1 MEEWRGLCQKAFDG
15 DQHASAL
22 VTIVETGCSYKDQH
36 VEIRTNDQSLAH
48 GLEQLGFTLTEDQ
61 IYKLPRDQQQ
71 EYAKAKREVR
81 QLWHQRQQEKLD
93 TEIDQL
99 LLKMSEPLTLSEQ
112 DRRTMVDQ
120 YRAKYGQNLQGFI
133 RTLAAFL
140 HFQRNHHYVAVWD
153 MPRSRLVTIEQAQ
166 ILTEVLGFRYVSED
180 VQPIDS
186 HSVITVDATE
196 KAIRFEISPQM
207 TDKEIARLAWVLK
220 ASHVDS
226 VEVNEFWLSNK
237 LREEGTVS
245 RDTSCF
251 AWLRN
256 IIASIFNAIPHLFH

>member
-1 MEEWRGLCQKAFDG
+1 MEQWRELCQKAFDG
-15 DQHASAL
+15 DQNASAL
-22 VTIVETGCSYKDQH
+22 VTIVETGCLYKDQH
-36 VEIRTNDQSLAH
+36 VEISTNDQSLSH

-61 IYKLPRDQQQ
+61 MYKLPRDQQQ
-71 EYAKAKREVR
+71 DYARAKREVR

-99 LLKMSEPLTLSEQ
+99 LLKTSEPLTLSEQ
-112 DRRTMVDQ
+112 DRRSMVDQ
-120 YRAKYGQNLQGFI
+120 YRVKYGQNLQGFI

-180 VQPIDS
+180 VQPIDT
-186 HSVITVDATE
+186 HSVITVDAIE

-207 TDKEIARLAWVLK
+207 TDKEIARLAGVLK
-220 ASHVDS
+220 ASHLDS